1 MRIAIIAESFPP
13 DVNGVA
19 HSVVRVAEHLVTRG
33 HQPYVIAPQP
43 SSGARSVAGQFPYP
57 VLRVPSL
64 PIPGYGNL
72 RLGLPMPRVRAALKA
87 FQPDLVHLA
96 NPFILGARG
105 MSVAVA
111 QDVPTVAIYQT
122 DLPSYA
128 RMYYR
133 IGWGERAAWR
143 WIRRVHNMADRTLA
157 PSTAAATA
165 LVAHGVERVWL
176 WRRGVDAARF
186 DPARRSER
194 LHKALAPNGEVLV
207 GYVGRLATEKRV
219 DLLAPVTRL
228 PGVKVV
234 IVGDGPAR
242 PGLER
247 ALPGAV
253 FLGERRGDQL
263 ARVYASLDVFAH
275 TGPYET
281 FGQTVQ
287 EALASGVPVVAP
299 AQGGPLD
306 LIDQDRTGLLVPPFD
321 GAAIADAVGG
331 LAADPERRQAMGV
344 AARVA
349 VEQRTWP
356 AVCDELIQHYR
367 DVQSGGIAVRPLE
380 VPA

>member
-1 MRIAIIAESFPP
+1 MRIAIITESFPP

-33 HQPYVIAPQP
+33 HEPLVIAPQP
-43 SSGARSVAGQFPYP
+43 SSGARSVTGSLPYQ
-57 VLRVPSL
+57 VIRIPSV

-72 RLGLPMPRVRAALKA
+72 RMGLPLPRLAAALKA
-87 FQPDLVHLA
+87 AQPDLVHLA
-96 NPFILGARG
+96 NPFVLGARG
-105 MSVAVA
+105 MSVATA
-111 QDVPTVAIYQT
+111 QNLPTVAVYQT

-133 IGWGERAAWR
+133 FELGERAAWR

-157 PSTAAATA
+157 PSTSAATA

-186 DPARRSER
+186 DPGRRSAH
-194 LHKALAPNGEVLV
+194 LHKALAPNGELLV
-207 GYVGRLATEKRV
+207 GYVGRLAHEKRV
-219 DLLAPVTRL
+219 DLLAPLSRM
-228 PGVKVV
+228 PGVRVV

-242 PGLER
+242 AGLER
-247 ALPGAV
+247 AVPGAI

-263 ARVYASLDVFAH
+263 ARIYASLDVFVH

-299 AQGGPLD
+299 AAGGPLD
-306 LIDQDRTGLLVPPFD
+306 LVDHDRTGFLVPPFD
-321 GAAIADAVGG
+321 GAAIVSAVAS
-331 LAADPERRQAMGV
+331 LAADPDKRRQMGFAARIAVERR
-344 AARVA
+344 
-349 VEQRTWP
+349 TWS
-356 AVCDELIQHYR
+356 AVCDELIQHYIS
-367 DVQSGGIAVRPLE
+367 VHSGGIAARPVE